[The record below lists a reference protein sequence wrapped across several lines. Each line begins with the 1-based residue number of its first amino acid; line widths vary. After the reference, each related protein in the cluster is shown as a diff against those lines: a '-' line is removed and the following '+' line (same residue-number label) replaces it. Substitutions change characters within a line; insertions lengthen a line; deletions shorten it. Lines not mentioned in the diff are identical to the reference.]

1 MERFGEVMTS
11 GIIADAN
18 MLQAALKAVVG
29 VASVAFFDGP
39 FNGATINTIFDFVGT
54 NLSIHVLQCEPPK
67 KCVTVVESG
76 HDWAF
81 KVQEALTDNNRML
94 ILSDSKTALEQL
106 HDVLKPITARTLLFI
121 TGDSPDA
128 EKDMLV
134 NAGDLIQQGV
144 VVGASPVMVSLHDIR
159 GELTVFFLITGKSV
173 SHGDLYQMA
182 GRARDAKD
190 IFVFVANASV
200 EGDVG
205 NIAPDKVNE
214 VVQEVFSAAVS
225 RDYHDP
231 VRSLM
236 TAKLVMASEKQQ
248 ATMLDLLTNPVMMQH
263 LLENDLFSLC
273 FLAAARI
280 PRTSAEQGPFCPPST
295 LDADTKLRLLL
306 LMLVGHTKTQHL
318 FARCLCGVTR
328 VSDGNPWTCD
338 LCMVTTCGVP
348 LRVADSNPFAPNT
361 VPAALWP
368 LQNEALGGQLGHC
381 SFLPQRPN
389 SAVFGW
395 TLFDRL
401 ILQQIE
407 AKNRSVAWVTANFFW
422 SMLHKAGAT
431 IHQLRRSQGTLSF
444 ALGPIP
450 ADFAS
455 LMTKIDNAQLK
466 SDVMNKIANA
476 VGDKLDQFDSVGD
489 VLLAVLGATHAD
501 KLPMRQ
507 LHELFTFLVALGLPP
522 KQQTIDTFS
531 ELQQAAPIAKR
542 FKGCGILKETSVLA
556 ALVGATKNLDIYIG
570 MCIHHLCG
578 RHLVSHAVGDADV
591 VLQEMLARRIEAILA
606 VIADIARVDKST
618 LTYFLLSVDGIVI
631 PTSIS
636 FNDNALEK
644 SSDADTAKVVLAEVV
659 AGSSVLYGHKAPS
672 VGVMTVRDLLRI
684 LKKMIK
690 ALYGMKITAIAR
702 TGRIHI
708 NRFHLAV
715 RLQAFYLRLM
725 AGMHVHARRDDL
737 LSLIKT
743 EITKLPDEQLVL
755 FTAAGITIATVPPP
769 PLQRTDTLASAVS
782 SLPPTQAYNPSQDVF
797 DDEFEKNVRA
807 FLVGKLAALTRGG
820 IVVSLEHMQE
830 LWARLSPFERGVILG
845 TESVDNHQA
854 IQLKLKAGKLL
865 SDIIDEFGRRSS
877 VLQATIEKMRAMQ
890 RTSTLDSVS
899 ICGSLDPGLWRTIE
913 DSSGDEDD
921 LANSDTSDEEPE
933 IRCRFIDGEA
943 GESDGEES
951 VQSVAGTERP
961 SECGSDCETQ
971 SYPKRQRTSV

>member
-1 MERFGEVMTS
+1 MTS

-39 FNGATINTIFDFVGT
+39 FSGATINTIFDFVGT
-54 NLSIHVLQCEPPK
+54 NLSIHVLQCEPPR

-76 HDWAF
+76 HDWAY
-81 KVQEALTDNNRML
+81 KVQQALTDNTQML
-94 ILSDSKTALEQL
+94 LLCDSKTALEEL
-106 HDVLKPITARTLLFI
+106 HAVLKQSTARTLLFI

-128 EKDMLV
+128 DKDMLV

-225 RDYHDP
+225 RNYHDP

-236 TAKLVMASEKQQ
+236 TAKLVSVSEKQQ
-248 ATMLDLLTNPVMMQH
+248 ATLVELVTNPAMLQQ
-263 LLENDLFSLC
+263 LFDNDLFHLC

-295 LDADTKLRLLL
+295 LDEDTKLRLLL
-306 LMLVGHTKTQHL
+306 LMLVGHNQTQHL

-338 LCMVTTCGVP
+338 LCMVSTCGVP
-348 LRVADSNPFAPNT
+348 LRVADSNPLAPNT

-395 TLFDRL
+395 TLHDRL
-401 ILQQIE
+401 VLQQIE
-407 AKNRSVAWVTANFFW
+407 AKNRSVAWVAANFLW

-431 IHQLRRSQGTLSF
+431 IRQLRRSQGTLSF

-455 LMTKIDNAQLK
+455 LMTKIDNGGLK

-531 ELQQAAPIAKR
+531 ELQQAAPIEKR
-542 FKGCGILKETSVLA
+542 FKGCGILKGTSVLA
-556 ALVGATKNLDIYIG
+556 ALVGATKNLDIYIA
-570 MCIHHLCG
+570 MCIHQLCG
-578 RHLVSHAVGDADV
+578 RHQVAHAVGDADV
-591 VLQEMLARRIEAILA
+591 VLQEMLARRIEATLA
-606 VIADIARVDKST
+606 IIADIARVDKST

-644 SSDADTAKVVLAEVV
+644 SSDADTAKVVLAEVT

-672 VGVMTVRDLLRI
+672 VGVMTVRDLLRT
-684 LKKMIK
+684 LKKMMK

-725 AGMHVHARRDDL
+725 AGMQVHARRDDL

-743 EITKLPDEQLVL
+743 EIAKLPDEQLVL
-755 FTAAGITIATVPPP
+755 FTAAGITIPTAPT
-769 PLQRTDTLASAVS
+769 LQRTDTLASVAS

-797 DDEFEKNVRA
+797 DDGFDKNVRA

-845 TESVDNHQA
+845 SESVDNHQA
-854 IQLKLKAGKLL
+854 IQLKFKAGKLL

-877 VLQATIEKMRAMQ
+877 VLQATIDKMRAMQ
-890 RTSTLDSVS
+890 RTSTLGSMSS

-971 SYPKRQRTSV
+971 SYPKRQRTSVE

>member
-1 MERFGEVMTS
+1 MTS
-11 GIIADAN
+11 DIIADAN

-39 FNGATINTIFDFVGT
+39 LDGGTINTIFDFVGT

-67 KCVTVVESG
+67 KCITVVESG
-76 HDWAF
+76 HDWAY
-81 KVQEALTDNNRML
+81 KVQQALTDNAPML
-94 ILSDSKTALEQL
+94 ILCDSKTALEEL
-106 HDVLKPITARTLLFI
+106 HGVLKPTTGRTLLFI

-159 GELTVFFLITGKSV
+159 GKLVVFFLITGKSV
-173 SHGDLYQMA
+173 SHSDLLQMA
-182 GRARDAKD
+182 GRARDAED
-190 IFVFVANASV
+190 LYVFVANVSV

-205 NIAPDKVNE
+205 NIAPAKVSE

-225 RDYHDP
+225 RNCHNP
-231 VRSLM
+231 VRDLM
-236 TAKLVMASEKQQ
+236 TAKLVSASEQQQ
-248 ATMLDLLTNPVMMQH
+248 ATLLDLMTNPAMMEQ
-263 LLENDLFSLC
+263 LLNNDLFSIC
-273 FLAAARI
+273 FLAAARV
-280 PRTSAEQGPFCPPST
+280 PRTSAEQGPFCPPRN
-295 LDADTKLRLLL
+295 LDEDTKLRLLL
-306 LMLVGHTKTQHL
+306 LMLVGHTQTQHL

-328 VSDGNPWTCD
+328 VSDGSPWTCD
-338 LCMVTTCGVP
+338 LCVVSTCGVP
-348 LRVADSNPFAPNT
+348 IRVADSNPLAPNT

-368 LQNEALGGQLGHC
+368 LQRDALGGQLGHC

-389 SAVFGW
+389 SQVFGW
-395 TLFDRL
+395 TLHDRL
-401 ILQQIE
+401 VLQQTA
-407 AKNRSVAWVTANFFW
+407 AKNRSVAWVAASFLW

-431 IHQLRRSQGTLSF
+431 IRQLRRSQGTLSF
-444 ALGPIP
+444 ALGPIS

-455 LMTKIDNAQLK
+455 LMTKIDNSQLK
-466 SDVMNKIANA
+466 SDVMNKIANT

-489 VLLAVLGATHAD
+489 VLLALLGASHAD
-501 KLPMRQ
+501 KLQMRQ
-507 LHELFTFLVALGLPP
+507 LHELFAFLVALGLPP
-522 KQQTIDTFS
+522 KQQTIDTLS
-531 ELQQAAPIAKR
+531 ELQQAAPIEKR
-542 FKGCGILKETSVLA
+542 FKGCGILKGTSVLA
-556 ALVGATKNLDIYIG
+556 ALDNATKNLDIYMK
-570 MCIHHLCG
+570 MCIHQLCG

-606 VIADIARVDKST
+606 VITDIARVDKST
-618 LTYFLLSVDGIVI
+618 QTCFLLSVDGIVI
-631 PTSIS
+631 PPSIS

-644 SSDADTAKVVLAEVV
+644 SSDAETAKVVLAEVT

-725 AGMHVHARRDDL
+725 AGMQVHARRDDL

-743 EITKLPDEQLVL
+743 EIAKLPDAQLVL
-755 FTAAGITIATVPPP
+755 FTAAGITIRTVPTLP
-769 PLQRTDTLASAVS
+769 RTDTVASSVA
-782 SLPPTQAYNPSQDVF
+782 SLPATQPYNPSQDVF
-797 DDEFEKNVRA
+797 DDDFDEKARA
-807 FLVGKLAALTRGG
+807 FLPRKLAGLTQNG

-830 LWARLSPFERGVILG
+830 LWLRLSPFERGVILG

-854 IQLKLKAGKLL
+854 IQLKFKAGTLL
-865 SDIIDEFGRRSS
+865 SEIIDEFGRRSS

-890 RTSTLDSVS
+890 RTSTLDSMSS

-921 LANSDTSDEEPE
+921 LANSDTSDEEPQM
-933 IRCRFIDGEA
+933 RCPFIDGEA
-943 GESDGEES
+943 GESDCEDS
-951 VQSVAGTERP
+951 VQSVAGTEGP
-961 SECGSDCETQ
+961 SEYGSDRETQ
-971 SYPKRQRTSV
+971 SFPKRQRTSGE